1 MILQKHQKEMN
12 EIEDIM
18 FAMEKN
24 FEESEAEA
32 RQEFHSLRDEI
43 KNKVGRWY
51 NQRTS
56 SRTGSHS
63 WILYS
68 LVDFQEQRIKEH
80 QRLKSMLFLSLYRI

>member
-1 MILQKHQKEMN
+1 MILQNHQKEMN

-43 KNKVGRWY
+43 KNKVCIMRLSFVYLLVRDIYLGRE
-51 NQRTS
+51 NGRGHLIEKNIQS
-56 SRTGSHS
+56 
-63 WILYS
+63 
-68 LVDFQEQRIKEH
+68 
-80 QRLKSMLFLSLYRI
+80 FLSYSYIFLQN